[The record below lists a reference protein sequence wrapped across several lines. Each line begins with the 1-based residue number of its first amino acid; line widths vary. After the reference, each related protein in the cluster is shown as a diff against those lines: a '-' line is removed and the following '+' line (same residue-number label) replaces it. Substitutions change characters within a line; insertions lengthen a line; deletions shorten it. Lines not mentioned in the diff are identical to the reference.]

1 MVAVTMM
8 RSAARSVVVAVLLLA
23 SLCHGQQAPF
33 FSTTKFANVTHRT
46 DVCERQRS
54 LFRNEIQL
62 PRSLEG
68 LQLSVVLTNYTSN
81 SSQPFFTLID
91 GIIDPDSTYTFA
103 VLIDEIARRAGFSW
117 RDSFGVVLPIDE
129 EVDGNKTWS
138 DLLEWEVNAYDI
150 SAGKWDRNPDRMKR
164 EISFPEGWFEAST
177 IIVEATD
184 LTATTKTLNV
194 WSFLLPFQWGVWV
207 LIVVTATATGLMYF
221 LLERMNEDADE
232 RHLENEPGAAVFYS
246 FITLTGHYE
255 FRPQTTAARI
265 LSFSLTLFALIIV
278 AAYTANLVSFL
289 VVRNTEVFKI
299 ASVEEAMLLDAPI
312 CVQDAVAIDEYLQ
325 KKYPNANLVR
335 YPGTKE
341 MMLGLK
347 NKECVIAAIEVANY
361 DVLKRDAEVNG
372 DCTLKWQG
380 RVEQIVPSGIATL
393 VDTGVL
399 CTSLISYVL
408 DYHLTEMR
416 ADGFID
422 QMWEDH
428 LERVA
433 THVRRHQ
440 KMTDVC

>member
-1 MVAVTMM
+1 
-8 RSAARSVVVAVLLLA
+8 
-23 SLCHGQQAPF
+23 
-33 FSTTKFANVTHRT
+33 
-46 DVCERQRS
+46 VCERQRA

-68 LQLSVVLTNYTSN
+68 LNLSVVLTNYTSN
-81 SSQPFFTLID
+81 SSQPFFTLTD

-103 VLIDEIARRAGFSW
+103 VLMDEVARRAGFFW
-117 RDSFGVVLPIDE
+117 RNSFGVVLPIDE

-138 DLLEWEVNAYDI
+138 DLLEWEVNVYDI

-184 LTATTKTLNV
+184 PTATSQTLNF
-194 WSFLLPFQWGVWV
+194 WGFLLPFQWQVWL
-207 LIVVTATATGLMYF
+207 LIIVTAIATGLMYF
-221 LLERMNEDADE
+221 LLERMNAESDE
-232 RHLENEPGAAVFYS
+232 RHLEHEPGAAVFYS

-255 FRPQTTAARI
+255 FRPRTTAARL
-265 LSFSLTLFALIIV
+265 LSFSLTFFALIIV

-289 VVRNTEVFKI
+289 VVRNTETFK
-299 ASVEEAMLLDAPI
+299 VENVGEAVLMGAPI

-325 KKYPNANLVR
+325 KKYPTAKLVR
-335 YPGTKE
+335 YPDTKE
-341 MMLGLK
+341 MMYGLK
-347 NKECVIAAIEVANY
+347 NKECVIAAIELANY
-361 DVLKRDAEVNG
+361 DVLATNAEVNS

-380 RVEQIVPSGIATL
+380 RVEQIVPSGIATT
-393 VDTGVL
+393 VDTGIL
-399 CTSLISYVL
+399 CSSLINYVL

-428 LERVA
+428 LARVA
-433 THVRRHQ
+433 THVRRHH
-440 KMTDVC
+440 KMNDFCRHWMSTLTILFACSLVLPLRQFRKATIQQTPPRTA